1 MINGFHRHLLKRTYT
16 IENGGQVA
24 MCGQSL
30 GKLHTIMRTML
41 AVVFGVKSEAD
52 FEKRISSESTSYP
65 YSYKRKKTTNT
76 FS

>member
-1 MINGFHRHLLKRTYT
+1 
-16 IENGGQVA
+16 

-30 GKLHTIMRTML
+30 GNLHTIMRTML

-65 YSYKRKKTTNT
+65 YSYKRKKKTQIPLAKSTLKYLCPLY
-76 FS
+76 